1 MNTGIWLFLEVVF
14 DTLMFAPYLLRG
26 RFSARVKIQ
35 ILLTYLRLSVKLLL
49 VHPFRPIKQDW
60 VLGFTVH
67 CFDYRTMHLLF
78 RVILLR
84 NEYYFET
91 PKDSPV
97 IFDCGANIGLAT
109 LFFKW
114 LYPRSEIYAFE
125 PDRETFALLRKN
137 IEQNNLAHVHL
148 YNAAL
153 SETHGTAAFYV
164 DHAKPG
170 SPRMSLTYDRMP
182 KDTITVETLALS
194 DIIREEL
201 AGKEIDFLKVDV
213 EGAEDLVLRDL
224 AAAGHLKQVKEMLVE
239 YHHHIGD
246 DRAKLGAF
254 LTTLEAHGLEYQL
267 DAVCMPI
274 YASRRFQNII
284 LYVYQAGDPSG
295 PNFGPA
301 PASL

>member
-26 RFSARVKIQ
+26 HFPTRVKAQ

-49 VHPFRPIKQDW
+49 VHPFTPIKQDR

-91 PKDSPV
+91 GKASPV

-114 LYPRSEIYAFE
+114 LYPGSEIYAFE
-125 PDRETFALLRKN
+125 PDRETFGLLKRN
-137 IEQNNLAHVHL
+137 VEVNHLTGVHL

-153 SETHGTAAFYV
+153 SDASGTASFYV

-170 SPRMSLTYDRMP
+170 SPRMSLNFQRMP
-182 KDTITVETLALS
+182 KDAITVETVTLS
-194 DIIREEL
+194 DIIRDQL
-201 AGKEIDFLKVDV
+201 AGKDLDFLKIDV
-213 EGAEDLVLRDL
+213 EGAEDAVLRDL
-224 AAAGHLKQVKEMLVE
+224 STTGQLKTVKEMLIE
-239 YHHHIGD
+239 YHHKIAGE
-246 DRAKLGAF
+246 RGKLGPF
-254 LTTLEAHGLEYQL
+254 LTTLEGQGFDYQL

-274 YASRRFQNII
+274 YSAGRFQNLI
-284 LYVYQAGDPSG
+284 LYVYRA
-295 PNFGPA
+295 A
-301 PASL
+301 

>member
-1 MNTGIWLFLEVVF
+1 MNTGIWFVLEVVF
-14 DTLMFAPYLLRG
+14 DTLMFAPYVLRG
-26 RFSARVKIQ
+26 QFSARVKTT
-35 ILLTYLRLSVKLLL
+35 ILFTYLRLSAKLLL
-49 VHPFRPIKQDW
+49 VNPFRPITTER

-91 PKDSPV
+91 TKDRPV

-137 IEQNNLAHVHL
+137 VEENSLAGVHL

-153 SETHGTAAFYV
+153 SNASGTAAFYV

-170 SPRMSLTYDRMP
+170 SPRMSLTYQRMP
-182 KDTITVETLALS
+182 KDTITVGTLALS
-194 DIIREEL
+194 DIIHEQL
-201 AGKEIDFLKVDV
+201 AGKELDFLKIDV

-224 AAAGHLKQVKEMLVE
+224 AVTGQLKPVKEMLIE
-239 YHHHIGD
+239 YHHQIGD
-246 DRAKLGAF
+246 DRAKLGPF
-254 LTTLEAHGLEYQL
+254 LTTLETQGFDYQL

-274 YASRRFQNII
+274 YSRRRFQNII
-284 LYVYQAGDPSG
+284 LYIYRTS
-295 PNFGPA
+295 
-301 PASL
+301 